1 MPKPTT
7 TISVNG
13 GAPFDAT
20 KLFSDRESKI
30 REQDKAVETLAYLL
44 RENFASAEKT
54 SADGTFAMA
63 FSVTFNRLAGRTA
76 IKVKCSY
83 SKKFTAELEQFAQHQ
98 QGDLFS
104 DQQGDL
110 SNSAEDDE

>member
-1 MPKPTT
+1 MPKPKT

-20 KLFSDRESKI
+20 RLLSDLESKA

-44 RENFASAEKT
+44 RENFMAAEAT
-54 SADGTFAMA
+54 SSEGAFAMA

-83 SKKFTAELEQFAQHQ
+83 SKKFTAELEGFAQHQ
-98 QGDLFS
+98 QGDLF
-104 DQQGDL
+104 DRID
-110 SNSAEDDE
+110 DDE